1 MHASQLAQMA
11 AIVARHGPL
20 VAEGADEISSD
31 VIGRYWSA
39 SKCRIDRWMH
49 ALKAARSHPKSLSSH
64 EPARR
69 RGDTVALLEEILL
82 SEPLTRVWAIVARA
96 HDRRHHHDE
105 AEPIARSV
113 LIGQMEARN
122 RLLRLLVDGGALSAE
137 QSISL
142 NRLRRRVERWTDL
155 LVGYLA
161 ELDSTCEMAFD
172 RNRASDFSE
181 DICCPPK
188 QQQVA
193 WSLASASMQSALGGQ
208 LRSVSPNG
216 DLNEQI
222 VSSVLAAFGPG
233 LFDSTGLPS
242 SLWQLR
248 LATVA
253 SDTQCYIEDLLA
265 LDDDHPLSNRSRD
278 DLGARF

>member
-1 MHASQLAQMA
+1 MHASQLVQMA
-11 AIVARHGPL
+11 AIVAQHGPL
-20 VAEGADEISSD
+20 IAEGADEISPD
-31 VIGRYWSA
+31 DIQRYWSA
-39 SKCRIDRWMH
+39 SKCRIDRWMS
-49 ALKAARSHPKSLSSH
+49 ALRSARSPKNVLDSK
-64 EPARR
+64 ETARR
-69 RGDTVALLEEILL
+69 RSDIVALLEEILL

-96 HDRRHHHDE
+96 YDQNHQHDE

-113 LIGQMEARN
+113 LLGQMEARN
-122 RLLRLLVDGGALSAE
+122 RLLQLLVKGDALSAE
-137 QSISL
+137 HSIAL

-161 ELDSTCEMAFD
+161 PLDSSCEMAFD

-181 DICCPPK
+181 DVCCTPK

-193 WSLASASMQSALGGQ
+193 WSLALDSLQSSLGSR

-216 DLNEQI
+216 DLNEKI
-222 VSSVLAAFGPG
+222 VSSVLATFGSG
-233 LFDSTGLPS
+233 IFDSTGLPS

-253 SDTQCYIEDLLA
+253 SDTQSYIEDLLA
-265 LDDDHPLSNRSRD
+265 LDDEPSFSH
-278 DLGARF
+278 

>member
-20 VAEGADEISSD
+20 IAEGVDEISTD
-31 VIGRYWSA
+31 VLQRYWSA
-39 SKCRIDRWMH
+39 SKCRIDRWMG
-49 ALKAARSHPKSLSSH
+49 ALKAARSHPKSLASQ
-64 EPARR
+64 ETTRR
-69 RGDTVALLEEILL
+69 RGDIVALLEEILL

-96 HDRRHHHDE
+96 HDQRHPYDE

-113 LIGQMEARN
+113 LVGQIEARN
-122 RLLRLLVDGGALSAE
+122 RLLRLLVSGGALSAE

-161 ELDSTCEMAFD
+161 KLDSTYEMAFD
-172 RNRASDFSE
+172 RERASDFSE
-181 DICCPPK
+181 DICCPTK
-188 QQQVA
+188 QQQAA

-216 DLNEQI
+216 DLNERI
-222 VSSVLAAFGPG
+222 VSSVLAAFGSG

-265 LDDDHPLSNRSRD
+265 LDDDQLISRPSWN